1 MHLTLNVTILV
12 NNEHHIVVYDSVILY
27 SHIKELLITTA
38 GKMTC
43 LILVLVFKKSLSAL
57 LSIHYFGEFFLHCVK
72 GNSCLSLICIFLSYW
87 LSQIF
92 FFNDCRI
99 VWVTSSLA
107 FLHFCFTEKHFASVF
122 HALSSL
128 SLRKGFAQKGGELLH
143 STFFLNPTSL
153 SYCVVQVTWFWAS
166 EQYHISSSSSKA
178 GEELYHDAARRSTGV
193 MSVFPFPNLLLLF
206 CSIPLSDE
214 LTSFHSLPPEH

>member
-27 SHIKELLITTA
+27 FHIKELLITTA

-72 GNSCLSLICIFLSYW
+72 GNSCLNFICISLSYW
-87 LSQIF
+87 LTQII

-99 VWVTSSLA
+99 VWVTSSLE

-128 SLRKGFAQKGGELLH
+128 SLRKGFAQKGGELYALH
-143 STFFLNPTSL
+143 
-153 SYCVVQVTWFWAS
+153 
-166 EQYHISSSSSKA
+166 
-178 GEELYHDAARRSTGV
+178 
-193 MSVFPFPNLLLLF
+193 LF
-206 CSIPLSDE
+206 S
-214 LTSFHSLPPEH
+214 